1 MNFSHRVRRSPP
13 LLLMLLAAACVR
25 ASAGGSGATLPIN
38 SAETAVAPDA
48 AADSLLTDITSLDPT
63 IIVEM
68 RYATTN
74 NFTGAALP
82 GYLANRAF
90 LRTDAAAA
98 LARVHDRLRQNGLG
112 LKVFDAYRPVRA
124 TVAMMDW
131 TDRVNRR
138 DLVTNGYIASR
149 SRHNLGLAVDLTLV
163 NLRNGAELDMG
174 TPFDTFSEAA
184 HTANATGSAAENRQL
199 LKSAMQRQGFTS
211 YDKEW
216 WHFSFSIPAPLRFDR
231 VIR

>member
-1 MNFSHRVRRSPP
+1 MNISHGGRCVP
-13 LLLMLLAAACVR
+13 LLLVLLAAACAR
-25 ASAGGSGATLPIN
+25 ATAGGRGAPPIN

-63 IIVEM
+63 IMVEM
-68 RYATTN
+68 RYATAN
-74 NFTGAALP
+74 NFTGATLP

-98 LARVHDRLRQNGLG
+98 LARVQDYLRPDSLG

-124 TVAMMDW
+124 TVAMMEW

-163 NLRNGAELDMG
+163 NLRSGAELDMG
-174 TPFDTFSEAA
+174 TPYDTFSEAA

-199 LKSAMQRQGFTS
+199 LKSAMQQQGFTS

-216 WHFSFSIPAPLRFDR
+216 WHFSYSIPAPLRFDR